1 MGVDIHPPETE
12 YDPYYILYILYI
24 LYLVYL
30 STVGCHDGL
39 ATHRTWAHRQ
49 YDAWLGADRLRS
61 KAIVPKSKEGSKAAF
76 GAVMPQAAKKL
87 LLVKPKA
94 RNWASNVTPSDS
106 KWLQSFKNEFTWHM
120 LTCFFRLFLLRFVFH
135 QVKAPLDP
143 GFSPLILAKQK
154 YMEAAKDCKAR
165 AVKGVVELTSL
176 VESMDLIIAFNT
188 RLAALTTCACLEP
201 QDKLTWALPRADGC
215 GSYTLPVFA
224 DGTREAR
231 ASAYLA
237 GQSRSSD
244 WLVQTH
250 CKSWWILWIEKSWKV
265 SRSIA
270 MESSITMDRVSWAC
284 LLRASACRQAFWS
297 RRWFGSAAPEVLSS
311 MAHQRCASS
320 SRSAFLQAQ
329 DHRKSKGIW
338 FRTHQDAVG
347 FCMCWIISIHF
358 NWWISI
364 HFIHSMQR
372 TAL

>member
-1 MGVDIHPPETE
+1 
-12 YDPYYILYILYI
+12 
-24 LYLVYL
+24 
-30 STVGCHDGL
+30 
-39 ATHRTWAHRQ
+39 
-49 YDAWLGADRLRS
+49 
-61 KAIVPKSKEGSKAAF
+61 
-76 GAVMPQAAKKL
+76 MPQAAKKL

-120 LTCFFRLFLLRFVFH
+120 LTIDMFFRLFLLRFVFH

-165 AVKGVVELTSL
+165 TAKGVVELTSL
-176 VESMDLIIAFNT
+176 VKSMDLIIVAFNT

-265 SRSIA
+265 SRSIT
-270 MESSITMDRVSWAC
+270 MESSITMDRVSWTC
-284 LLRASACRQAFWS
+284 LLFYVILRASACRQAFWS

-329 DHRKSKGIW
+329 DHLKSLGSSEIIKRNLI
-338 FRTHQDAVG
+338 QDTSRCGG
-347 FCMCWIISIHF
+347 FLHVLDHF
-358 NWWISI
+358 NSFQLMNFNSFHPFYSKNCLVTWKLMLAPIFLLI
-364 HFIHSMQR
+364 HWLCVLWS
-372 TAL
+372 L

>member
-1 MGVDIHPPETE
+1 
-12 YDPYYILYILYI
+12 
-24 LYLVYL
+24 
-30 STVGCHDGL
+30 
-39 ATHRTWAHRQ
+39 
-49 YDAWLGADRLRS
+49 
-61 KAIVPKSKEGSKAAF
+61 
-76 GAVMPQAAKKL
+76 
-87 LLVKPKA
+87 
-94 RNWASNVTPSDS
+94 
-106 KWLQSFKNEFTWHM
+106 M

-250 CKSWWILWIEKSWKV
+250 CKS
-265 SRSIA
+265 
-270 MESSITMDRVSWAC
+270 
-284 LLRASACRQAFWS
+284 
-297 RRWFGSAAPEVLSS
+297 
-311 MAHQRCASS
+311 
-320 SRSAFLQAQ
+320 
-329 DHRKSKGIW
+329 
-338 FRTHQDAVG
+338 
-347 FCMCWIISIHF
+347 
-358 NWWISI
+358 
-364 HFIHSMQR
+364 
-372 TAL
+372 